1 MNILNLSNK
10 ILRGYISSREI
21 GGSFYPQNLQNLLIR
36 SFAQDNKINLQ
47 LSGTEW
53 NIKNS
58 YLMLRSIIKDTN
70 DGVIFFSLFQ
80 LLENEKIFLNFSKE
94 ILNKKKI
101 LVFCL
106 ENIVVSDFSQAKL
119 IIKKLKV
126 SSFSR
131 LKNYHINLNSLK
143 KLKKS

>member
-36 SFAQDNKINLQ
+36 SFAYDNKINLQ

-80 LLENEKIFLNFSKE
+80 LLENEKNFLNFSKE

-126 SSFSR
+126 DSFSR

-143 KLKKS
+143 KLKN

>member
-36 SFAQDNKINLQ
+36 SFAYDNKINLQ

-80 LLENEKIFLNFSKE
+80 LLENEKNFLNFSKE

-126 SSFSR
+126 DSFSR
-131 LKNYHINLNSLK
+131 LKNYHINFNSLK
-143 KLKKS
+143 KLKN

>member
-143 KLKKS
+143 KLKN

>member
-94 ILNKKKI
+94 ILSKKKI

-143 KLKKS
+143 KLKN